1 MKGLQTL
8 FSTVCL
14 GSLGALAIVHAAC
27 RSLAQAELP
36 TVQVNVEWM
45 RENDV
50 VKHLLRANL
59 HQKQYVD
66 QVTPLV
72 CL

>member
-1 MKGLQTL
+1 MRLLKGPVTH
-8 FSTVCL
+8 VD
-14 GSLGALAIVHAAC
+14 ALWPFREVVDL
-27 RSLAQAELP
+27 S
-36 TVQVNVEWM
+36 QVNVDWM

-66 QVTPLV
+66 QARFSSW
-72 CL
+72 CLGS

>member
-1 MKGLQTL
+1 
-8 FSTVCL
+8 
-14 GSLGALAIVHAAC
+14 
-27 RSLAQAELP
+27 
-36 TVQVNVEWM
+36 M

-66 QVTPLV
+66 QVSLRMPGMSKIFL
-72 CL
+72 